1 VKNENPKVV
10 LNKWYQNSDIPPKTI
25 RLMMPIGTNC
35 SHEKKEAKQSL
46 YAVPKDSNSGAVAG
60 A

>member
-1 VKNENPKVV
+1 VKIENPKAV
-10 LNKWYQNSDIPPKTI
+10 LNKWHQNSDAPPKTI
-25 RLMMPIGTNC
+25 RLMIPIDTNC
-35 SHEKKEAKQSL
+35 SHEKEEAKQSL